1 MLNLIKKYKGG
12 GINME
17 KTNDMKLELCE
28 LIFILDR
35 SGSMG
40 GLEEETIKGYNS
52 VVKNQIELS
61 DNLKVTT
68 VLFDNLV
75 EKIYDGVDAKEA
87 ILDNKKYYVRG
98 STAMLDAIG
107 TTIKEVDARNAKL
120 PESKRPKIIVA
131 ITTDGYENASKEYT
145 YPMIKE
151 LIEGKKKEGWEFL
164 FLAANIDE
172 KLVGSN
178 LGISANMCCEYI
190 PTALG
195 IEDMARE
202 LSSRMYSMRMDIK
215 SPEDLDW
222 KQ

>member
-1 MLNLIKKYKGG
+1 MK
-12 GINME
+12 
-17 KTNDMKLELCE
+17 KTNDAKLGLCE

-68 VLFDNLV
+68 VLFNDLV

-87 ILDNKKYYVRG
+87 FLDNKKYYVRG
-98 STAMLDAIG
+98 ATAMLDAVG

-120 PESKRPKIIVA
+120 PKNKRPKIIVA

-145 YPMIKE
+145 YPMIKK
-151 LIEGKKKEGWEFL
+151 LIEEKKKENWEFL

-172 KLVGSN
+172 KLVGSK
-178 LGISANMCCEYI
+178 LGISDMMCCEYI
-190 PTALG
+190 PTSLG
-195 IEDMARE
+195 VEDMARE
-202 LSSRMYSMRMDIK
+202 LSSRIDCLRMVDIIK
-215 SPEDLDW
+215 EPEDID
-222 KQ
+222 